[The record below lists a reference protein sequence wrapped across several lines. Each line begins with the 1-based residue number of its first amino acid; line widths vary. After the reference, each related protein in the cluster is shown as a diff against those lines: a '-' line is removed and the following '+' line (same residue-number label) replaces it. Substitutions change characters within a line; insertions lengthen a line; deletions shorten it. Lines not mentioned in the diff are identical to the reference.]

1 IHLVGVG
8 EFDGDGAPDLVFTYD
23 IITDGQPIRHVMVSF
38 ADGDFQEAVQWVNTD
53 LWNVT
58 AIGDIDADGISDIFV
73 TPLAFPQ
80 HNVVMIIE
88 RGEDGTLIP
97 GRPAIIPFPAEHAGD
112 DMRLV
117 GV

>member
-1 IHLVGVG
+1 LGLTPNPGAIPELEPEFLVEWVDQDGNGNPDSIPLPSIAPDTPPWTIHLVGVG

-58 AIGDIDADGISDIFV
+58 AIGDIDADG
-73 TPLAFPQ
+73 
-80 HNVVMIIE
+80 
-88 RGEDGTLIP
+88 
-97 GRPAIIPFPAEHAGD
+97 
-112 DMRLV
+112 
-117 GV
+117 